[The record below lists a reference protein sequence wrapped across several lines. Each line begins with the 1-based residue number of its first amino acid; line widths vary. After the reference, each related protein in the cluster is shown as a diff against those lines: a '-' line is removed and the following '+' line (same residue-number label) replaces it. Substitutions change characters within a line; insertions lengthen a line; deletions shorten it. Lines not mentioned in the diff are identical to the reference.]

1 VLEVRDPSV
10 VDLLSADASTG
21 RFLGERLGPTSAAV
35 EPGDW
40 DALSK
45 AALRLG
51 LLIGEPEDG
60 SPP

>member
-21 RFLGERLGPTSAAV
+21 RYLRERLGPTSVAV
-35 EPGDW
+35 EPTDW
-40 DALSK
+40 EALTK

-51 LLIGEPEDG
+51 LLIGEPEEG